1 MATIPLS
8 TDADR
13 GEARFFF
20 IIACAMAA
28 GTMGGFALNLATG
41 RTSFVMPW
49 LVHVHA
55 WVFMSWIGLYLTQN
69 YLIFSDNVALHRRL
83 GWLSLV
89 LIPAMVVVGLLI
101 HRWSML
107 DHGGPPFIAANE
119 FLIGNPL
126 QLFVF
131 AGLSLS
137 AVAMRKHTGWH
148 RRLMLC
154 AFADISGAGIGRL
167 VPLPYV
173 IPAAWWVNV
182 GLTLTFPLIGML
194 ADKRRYGAVHPA
206 WLWGT
211 GTVIAVLILGEL
223 IAYSPPG
230 YQFTEWYLAGSP
242 GAERPMEAFAPS
254 K

>member
-1 MATIPLS
+1 MATIAYS

-20 IIACAMAA
+20 AMACVMA
-28 GTMGGFALNLATG
+28 VGTMGGFALNLATG
-41 RTSFVMPW
+41 RTSFAMPW

-55 WVFMSWIGLYLTQN
+55 WVFMSWIGLNLTQN
-69 YLIFSDNVALHRRL
+69 YLVFSDNVALHRRL
-83 GWLSLV
+83 GWLSVV
-89 LIPAMVVVGLLI
+89 LIPVMVVVGLLV

-107 DHGGPPFIAANE
+107 DHGGPSFIAANE
-119 FLIGNPL
+119 FLIGNAL

-131 AGLSLS
+131 AGLSVS
-137 AVAMRKHTGWH
+137 AIALRKKTAWH

-154 AFADISGAGIGRL
+154 AFADIAGAGIGRL
-167 VPLPYV
+167 VPLPLV

-182 GLTLTFPLIGML
+182 SLTLTFPLIGML

-206 WLWGT
+206 WLWGI
-211 GTVIAVLILGEL
+211 GTVTAVLIVGQL
-223 IAYSPPG
+223 IAYSPLG

-242 GAERPMEAFAPS
+242 GAERPLEAYIPAM
-254 K
+254 